1 MTAYSFDENIV
12 SDLHKDAYGF
22 RPREMFW
29 SEWNNASDDEKQ
41 EIWDDLCKALERAI
55 QEEKEQE
62 EFAVIQFN
70 DRVAKVIATG
80 APDRETAIRWIVRS
94 MGLDE
99 NDLVYGGSYVC
110 WNLGLP
116 YSMQTEFDGICNRML
131 VNLREQEEV

>member
-1 MTAYSFDENIV
+1 MTTYTFDENIV

-29 SEWNNASDDEKQ
+29 SEWNNASNDEKQ
-41 EIWDDLCKALERAI
+41 EIWDGLCKALERAI

-62 EFAVIQFN
+62 EFAVTQFN

-80 APDRETAIRWIVRS
+80 APDRETAIRWIVQS

-99 NDLVYGGSYVC
+99 HDLMYGGSYIC

-116 YSMQTEFDGICNRML
+116 YSMQNEFEEICKNML
-131 VNLREQEEV
+131 ANLREQEQV

>member
-1 MTAYSFDENIV
+1 MTEYSFDEDIIFH
-12 SDLHKDAYGF
+12 LYEDAYGF

-80 APDRETAIRWIVRS
+80 ASDRETAIRWIVQS

-99 NDLVYGGSYVC
+99 NDLMYGGSYVC

-131 VNLREQEEV
+131 ANLREQEEV

>member
-22 RPREMFW
+22 RPRGMFW

-70 DRVAKVIATG
+70 DRVAKVIASG
-80 APDRETAIRWIVRS
+80 ASDRETAIRWIIQS
-94 MGLDE
+94 MDFDE
-99 NDLVYGGSYVC
+99 YDLMYGGDKVC
-110 WNLGLP
+110 YELGLP
-116 YSMQTEFDGICNRML
+116 YSMQIEFDEICKNMF
-131 VNLREQEEV
+131 VNLREQDEV

>member
-29 SEWNNASDDEKQ
+29 SEWNNASNDEKQ

-55 QEEKEQE
+55 QKEKEQE

-70 DRVAKVIATG
+70 KRVADVMATG
-80 APDRETAIRWIVRS
+80 AGDRETAIRWIVQS

-99 NDLVYGGSYVC
+99 YDLVYGGSYIC

-116 YSMQTEFDGICNRML
+116 YSMEKDFNEICKDLARDM
-131 VNLREQEEV
+131 EE